1 MQLIKG
7 GYQKGIWLHDR
18 QGHTQ
23 EEIDFMNAAF
33 REAGRQD
40 PRWLKL
46 VWDIKVDHRPA
57 LRVIE
62 GEKKNYDHRG

>member
-33 REAGRQD
+33 WEAGRHD

-46 VWDIKVDHRPA
+46 IWDIKVDQRPE
-57 LRVIE
+57 LRMIA
-62 GEKKNYDHRG
+62 GGKADG